1 MKSTAKIKYIYRLT
15 SILLA
20 TILFVLISSFI
31 GSEYALADVFG
42 CYQATDSSSSCTET
56 LLPPLKTS
64 NKCILNEDYR
74 ITPQDR
80 KSKVVVLAIHGG
92 NIELK
97 TSDIVRD
104 LANATT
110 RNWSFYD
117 FNGNITN
124 SDCRELASN
133 TYAVL
138 HITSTRFNE
147 ASAVDL
153 VQRHKNAIAIH
164 GHSRNNETDST
175 QTICVGGANKI
186 QVFKFIQYV
195 KNNTPAN
202 PASVFGYSL
211 STVDATQDATQAT
224 TGTGL
229 CFKRPALR
237 GIESENIVNKND
249 NKSGRGGLQL
259 ELSKKI
265 RDDLAADKQVL
276 TDLIYGALD
285 YAMLDS
291 GFRGRVYQRK
301 SDGSIG
307 QNIAGVKITFT
318 AENGTLVKSVTSAG
332 ASGLYSIELPPQR
345 YVVTATHPDYDNY
358 STAPGFFVV
367 TGKGFQTGNIFL
379 TGGL

>member
-42 CYQATDSSSSCTET
+42 CYQAPDSSSSCTGT

-64 NKCILNEDYR
+64 NKCILNQDYK
-74 ITPQDR
+74 ITGQDR
-80 KSKVVVLAIHGG
+80 GSKVTVLTIHGG
-92 NIELK
+92 NIETK

-110 RNWSFYD
+110 RNWNFYD
-117 FNGNITN
+117 FDGSITN
-124 SDCRELASN
+124 TACKELASN
-133 TYAVL
+133 TYQVL

-147 ASAVDL
+147 ANAITL
-153 VQRHKNAIAIH
+153 VQKYKNAIAIH
-164 GHSRNNETDST
+164 GHGRNNETDNT

-202 PASVFGYSL
+202 LTSVLGYSL
-211 STVDATQDATQAT
+211 NTVDAPQAT
-224 TGTGL
+224 TGL
-229 CFKRPALR
+229 CLDPTPLR
-237 GIESENIVNKND
+237 GTESENIVNKND

-291 GFRGRVYQRK
+291 GFRGQVYQRK

-318 AENGTLVKSVTSAG
+318 PENGTRVKSVTSTDAKG
-332 ASGLYSIELPPQR
+332 FYSIELPPQR
-345 YVVTATHPDYDNY
+345 YVVTATHPDYDDY

>member
-1 MKSTAKIKYIYRLT
+1 
-15 SILLA
+15 
-20 TILFVLISSFI
+20 LISSFI

-42 CYQATDSSSSCTET
+42 CYQAPDSSSSCTGT

-64 NKCILNEDYR
+64 KKCKLNEDYR
-74 ITPQDR
+74 INLQER
-80 KSKVVVLAIHGG
+80 KNKVVVLAIHGG
-92 NIELK
+92 NIEVK

-147 ASAVDL
+147 ASAVEL
-153 VQRHKNAIAIH
+153 VQKHKNAIAIH
-164 GHSRNNETDST
+164 GHGRNNETDNT

-202 PASVFGYSL
+202 LTSVLDYSL
-211 STVDATQDATQAT
+211 NTVDAPQAT
-224 TGTGL
+224 TGRCFNPTPLTGT
-229 CFKRPALR
+229 
-237 GIESENIVNKND
+237 ESENIVNKND

-291 GFRGRVYQRK
+291 GFRGQVYQRK

-318 AENGTLVKSVTSAG
+318 AENGTRVKSVTSTG
-332 ASGLYSIELPPQR
+332 ASGFYSIELPPQR
-345 YVVTATHPDYDNY
+345 YVVTATHPDYDDY